1 MTAVAGTT
9 MSSCRKMKALISGR
23 FLFLPSSRLQPDAL
37 SFLRQV
43 LPEVQLD
50 ELQNLHG
57 HVGLIYHGAV
67 EGQMPPIIHL
77 AVNDRKEDVREVE
90 NPPSAFLLD
99 YSITLSSE
107 D

>member
-1 MTAVAGTT
+1 
-9 MSSCRKMKALISGR
+9 MKVLISGR
-23 FLFLPSSRLQPDAL
+23 FLFLSSSRLQPDAL

-57 HVGLIYHGAV
+57 HVGLIHRGAG
-67 EGQMPPIIHL
+67 EGQMPPVSGL
-77 AVNDRKEDVREVE
+77 AVNDRKEDVRDIQQ
-90 NPPSAFLLD
+90 PPSAFLLD